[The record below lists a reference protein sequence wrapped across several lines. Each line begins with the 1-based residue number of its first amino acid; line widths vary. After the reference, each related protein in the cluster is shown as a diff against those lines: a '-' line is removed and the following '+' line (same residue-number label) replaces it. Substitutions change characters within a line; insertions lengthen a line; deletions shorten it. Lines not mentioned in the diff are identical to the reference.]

1 MRLSEQPATTTM
13 IATIHVLKGQIGLD
27 DDAYR
32 DFLYQQAQVRSSKHL
47 SVASAGRVIERMREI
62 TGERPAVK
70 GSVAGLE
77 TPVGSKLRALWIAG
91 YNLGIVRARDDKAM
105 LAFLERQTGVSH
117 VRFLGDP
124 RAAASAIEGLKSWLA
139 RAGRVEWPAN
149 SDDVI
154 GAKRAVLDA
163 QWQRLIASGEIKPI
177 GRNVDPMED
186 LQHYA
191 GRIVRMN
198 RWETFQAGDYDLVA
212 KALGNKLRGA
222 LARREQAG
230 TDLRSGLTSS
240 SNEEK

>member
-1 MRLSEQPATTTM
+1 MQLSTQPATTSM

-32 DFLYQQAQVRSSKHL
+32 DFLYQQAQVRTSKHL
-47 SVASAGRVIERMREI
+47 SVAAAGRVIERMREI
-62 TGERPAVK
+62 TGDRPAVK
-70 GSVAGLE
+70 GSVAGLD

-91 YNLGIVRARDDKAM
+91 HNLGVVRARDDKAM

-117 VRFLGDP
+117 VRFLQDP
-124 RAAASAIEGLKSWLA
+124 RASTSAIEGLKAWLA
-139 RAGRVEWPAN
+139 RQAAVEWPAD
-149 SDDVI
+149 SADVI

-163 QWQRLIASGEIKPI
+163 QWRRLIEVGEIKPI
-177 GRNVDPMED
+177 GASVDAMEG

-191 GRIVRMN
+191 GKIVRQN
-198 RWETFQAGDYDLVA
+198 RWETFSSTDYDLVA

-222 LARREQAG
+222 LARREQ
-230 TDLRSGLTSS
+230 STSS